1 MFTSMIL
8 VCQLQ
13 ACTVV
18 YSTLFYDTEEEC
30 KLSQV
35 NEGIDFTMRSFPN
48 TDHVEMYC
56 HEWTGPDESSP
67 T

>member
-1 MFTSMIL
+1 MFTSIIL

-18 YSTLFYDTEEEC
+18 YSTLFYATKEEC
-30 KLSQV
+30 ELSQV

-48 TDHVEMYC
+48 TDYAEMYC
-56 HEWTGPDESSP
+56 HEWEGPKGGSP